1 MNGSQSSVIDL
12 VAGAASKRQ
21 TIEQRLER
29 RLEVLREW
37 HREGIPAGK
46 TIPKD
51 LKAARTWEDPDL
63 GILSIGSP
71 NEFTSTHHVHGP
83 RVKDIAALL
92 TALKKRFGRPVTKS
106 MAQGSEIATKFDRRA
121 FDRQVEA
128 MVSQWHTERDLRLQE
143 KRRADAAE
151 ARSIMLLEENA
162 QKDDLIADLRR
173 QLTSHKGLRV
183 V

>member
-1 MNGSQSSVIDL
+1 MNGSHLSVIDL
-12 VAGAASKRQ
+12 VAGGASKRQ

-51 LKAARTWEDPDL
+51 LKAARTWEDTDL
-63 GILSIGSP
+63 GILPIGSP

-92 TALKKRFGRPVTKS
+92 TELKKRFGRPVTKP
-106 MAQGSEIATKFDRRA
+106 MTHGSETTTKFDRRA
-121 FDRQVEA
+121 FERQVEA

-162 QKDDLIADLRR
+162 QKDELIADLRR
-173 QLTSHKGLRV
+173 QLASHKGLRV